1 MEAILLLIRI
11 ILSAVFITAGIGK
24 LLDLEGSE
32 KAVKDFGVPEN
43 LAKPFAVLLPIAEI
57 LLGVLLL
64 FTSVSWF
71 GAVGSFLLL
80 AVFIGG
86 MLWQMKQ
93 GNAPDCHCFGAIHS
107 EPVSAKSLIRNI
119 VFAIL
124 ALFLVISR
132 ENQGASFA
140 DLRGEMAIQLILGLA
155 VVGFLGAI
163 IFYLKKISEQQ
174 TQIMRRIELLE
185 IISHEGGET
194 KREDVQFPTEGLPIG
209 APVPDFAGEN
219 LKGRT
224 TEFEH
229 LLMLGKPLLFFFVG
243 PNCASC
249 TALLPEIEAWE
260 KELKGKVN
268 FVFVSNGNA
277 KENSAKFGE
286 NREILLQKAQ
296 EIGKFFGALW
306 TPTAVLVNADGTIAS
321 RLATGDAA
329 IRELVAKV
337 KNAENIDGMIY
348 AANGDI
354 ANSELLGAEVP
365 AFSASDVSGK
375 NVSSE
380 DLKGKRTLLTFWSL
394 TCGWCGQMLG
404 DLREW
409 DKTRGLAEPNLL
421 LVSSGDAERN
431 RELGFRGTVLI
442 DDEKALPQSLKMDAT
457 PSAVLIDED
466 GKIVSEI
473 AVGAQNIW
481 ALLGKNKQ

>member
-1 MEAILLLIRI
+1 MEAVLLLIRI
-11 ILSAVFITAGIGK
+11 TLFAVFTTAGIGK

-43 LAKPFAVLLPIAEI
+43 LAKPFSIILPIAEI
-57 LLGVLLL
+57 LLGGLLL

-71 GAVGSFLLL
+71 GAVGTFLLL

-86 MLWQMKQ
+86 MIYQIKQ

-107 EPVSAKSLIRNI
+107 EPVSAKSLIRNL

-124 ALFLVISR
+124 ALFLVISWK
-132 ENQGASFA
+132 NQGLSFA
-140 DLRGEMAIQLILGLA
+140 DLTDEMAIQLILGFA
-155 VVGFLGAI
+155 VVGLLGAV

-185 IISHEGGET
+185 IISHEGSET

-219 LKGRT
+219 LKGTT

-229 LLMLGKPLLFFFVG
+229 LLMLAKPILFFFVG
-243 PNCASC
+243 PNCPSC
-249 TALLPEIEAWE
+249 TALLPEIDNWQD
-260 KELKGKVN
+260 ELKEKLN
-268 FVFVSNGNA
+268 IVFVSHGTP
-277 KENSAKFGE
+277 KENTAKFGE
-286 NREILLQKAQ
+286 NREVLLQKER
-296 EIGKFFGALW
+296 EIGSLFGALW
-306 TPTAVLVNADGTIAS
+306 TPSAVLVNADGTIAS
-321 RLATGDAA
+321 RLAIGDAA
-329 IRELVAKV
+329 IRELV
-337 KNAENIDGMIY
+337 NIIKSAQNKDGMIY
-348 AANGDI
+348 AATDEI
-354 ANSELLGAEVP
+354 ANAAQLGADIP
-365 AFSASDVSGK
+365 AFAVNDLSGK

-380 DLKGKRTLLTFWSL
+380 DLKGKRTLLTYWSL

-409 DKTRGLAEPNLL
+409 DKNRGLDEPELL
-421 LVSSGDAERN
+421 LVSSGDPQRN
-431 RELGFRGTVLI
+431 RELGFRGTILL
-442 DDEKALPQSLKMDAT
+442 DDEKALPTSLKMDAT

-473 AVGAQNIW
+473 AVGAQDIW
-481 ALLGKNKQ
+481 ALIGKKP

>member
-11 ILSAVFITAGIGK
+11 ILFAVFITAGIGK

-43 LAKPFAVLLPIAEI
+43 LAKPFSILLPIAEI

-71 GAVGSFLLL
+71 GAVGAFLLL

-86 MLWQMKQ
+86 MIWQMKQ

-119 VFAIL
+119 VFAVL
-124 ALFLVISR
+124 AFFLVMNWK
-132 ENQGASFA
+132 NQGLSFA
-140 DLRGEMAIQLILGLA
+140 DLTNELAIQLIFGLA
-155 VVGFLGAI
+155 FIGLFGAV

-174 TQIMRRIELLE
+174 NQIMRRVEMLE
-185 IISHEGGET
+185 IITHEGGET

-229 LLMLGKPLLFFFVG
+229 LLMLAKPILFFFVG
-243 PNCASC
+243 PNCPSC
-249 TALLPEIEAWE
+249 TALLPEIDSWQN
-260 KELKGKVN
+260 ELKEKLKV
-268 FVFVSNGNA
+268 VFVSHGTA
-277 KENSAKFGE
+277 KENIAKFGE
-286 NREILLQKAQ
+286 NHEVLLQKDR
-296 EIGKFFGALW
+296 EIGNIFGALW

-321 RLATGDAA
+321 RLAIGDAG
-329 IRELVAKV
+329 IRELV
-337 KNAENIDGMIY
+337 NIIKSARNKDGMIY
-348 AANGDI
+348 AATAEI
-354 ANSELLGAEVP
+354 ANAEQLGAEIP
-365 AFSASDVSGK
+365 EFSANDVSGK
-375 NVSSE
+375 SVSSE

-394 TCGWCGQMLG
+394 SCGWCGQMLG
-404 DLREW
+404 ELREW
-409 DKTRGLAEPNLL
+409 DKTRGLDEPNLL
-421 LVSSGDAERN
+421 LVSSGDAQRN
-431 RELGFRGTVLI
+431 RELGFRGTVLL
-442 DDEKALPQSLKMDAT
+442 DDEKALPASLKMDAT
-457 PSAVLIDED
+457 PSAVLIDEQ

-481 ALLGKNKQ
+481 ALLGKNK

>member
-1 MEAILLLIRI
+1 MEIILLLIRI

-32 KAVKDFGVPEN
+32 KAVKDFGVPET
-43 LAKPFAVLLPIAEI
+43 LAKPFSILLPIAEI
-57 LLGVLLL
+57 LLGFLFL

-80 AVFIGG
+80 AVFTGG

-124 ALFLVISR
+124 ALFLVGSR
-132 ENQGASFA
+132 KNQGLSFA
-140 DLRGEMAIQLILGLA
+140 DLSNEMAIQLILGLA

-163 IFYLKKISEQQ
+163 VFYLKKISEQQ
-174 TQIMRRIELLE
+174 TQIVRRIELLE

-209 APVPDFAGEN
+209 APVSDFAGEN

-229 LLMLGKPLLFFFVG
+229 LLMLAKPILFFFVG

-260 KELKGKVN
+260 KELKEKVN
-268 FVFVSNGNA
+268 FVFVSNGSA
-277 KENSAKFGE
+277 KENAAKFGE
-286 NREILLQKAQ
+286 NREIIIQQAQ
-296 EIGKFFGALW
+296 EIGKLFGALW

-348 AANGDI
+348 AANGNI
-354 ANSELLGAEVP
+354 ANSELLGAEIP
-365 AFSASDVSGK
+365 AFSVRDVSDK
-375 NVSSE
+375 NISSE
-380 DLKGKRTLLTFWSL
+380 DLKGKRTLITFWSL
-394 TCGWCGQMLG
+394 SCGWCGQMLN

-409 DKTRGLAEPNLL
+409 DKTRGLDEPNLL
-421 LVSSGDAERN
+421 LVSSGDAEQN
-431 RELGFRGTVLI
+431 KELGFRGTVLI
-442 DDEKALPQSLKMDAT
+442 DDEKILPTNLKIEAT
-457 PSAVLIDED
+457 PSAVLIDEE

-481 ALLGKNKQ
+481 ALIGKKP

>member
-1 MEAILLLIRI
+1 MEIILLLIRI

-43 LAKPFAVLLPIAEI
+43 LAKPFSILLPIAEI
-57 LLGVLLL
+57 LLGFLFL

-80 AVFIGG
+80 AVFTGG

-124 ALFLVISR
+124 ALFLVISWK
-132 ENQGASFA
+132 NQGLSFA
-140 DLRGEMAIQLILGLA
+140 DLSNEMAIQLILGLA

-163 IFYLKKISEQQ
+163 VFYLKKISEQQ
-174 TQIMRRIELLE
+174 TQIVRRIELLE

-209 APVPDFAGEN
+209 APIPDFAGEN

-229 LLMLGKPLLFFFVG
+229 LLMLAKPILFFFVG

-260 KELKGKVN
+260 KELKEKVN
-268 FVFVSNGNA
+268 FVFVSNGSA
-277 KENSAKFGE
+277 KENAAKFGE
-286 NREILLQKAQ
+286 NREIIIQQAQ
-296 EIGKFFGALW
+296 EIGKLFGALW

-348 AANGDI
+348 AANGNI
-354 ANSELLGAEVP
+354 ANSELLGAEIP
-365 AFSASDVSGK
+365 AFSVRDVSDK
-375 NVSSE
+375 NISSE
-380 DLKGKRTLLTFWSL
+380 DLKGKRTLITFWSL
-394 TCGWCGQMLG
+394 SCGWCGQMLN

-409 DKTRGLAEPNLL
+409 DKTRGLDEPNLL
-421 LVSSGDAERN
+421 LVSSGDAEQN
-431 RELGFRGTVLI
+431 KELGFRGTVLI
-442 DDEKALPQSLKMDAT
+442 DDEKILPTNLKIEAT
-457 PSAVLIDED
+457 PSAVLIDEE

-481 ALLGKNKQ
+481 ALIGKKP